1 MNCSNW
7 GMARKCNASELLPT
21 ARMDVGMAGRPSG
34 LVLNALNI
42 LQPPTRTMRIPPQ
55 RRRLEIV
62 VDSGS
67 ETEMGEPV
75 KIRHDD

>member
-1 MNCSNW
+1 
-7 GMARKCNASELLPT
+7 MARKCNALELLPT
-21 ARMDVGMAGRPSG
+21 VRMDVSAAGRPSG
-34 LVLNALNI
+34 MILNALNI
-42 LQPPTRTMRIPPQ
+42 LQPPTRAMRIPPQ

-67 ETEMGEPV
+67 QNELGEPV

>member
-1 MNCSNW
+1 
-7 GMARKCNASELLPT
+7 MARKCNTLDLLP
-21 ARMDVGMAGRPSG
+21 AIRMDIVAAGRPSG
-34 LVLNALNI
+34 MILNALGNF
-42 LQPPTRTMRIPPQ
+42 QSPPRALRIPPQ

-67 ETEMGEPV
+67 QNELGEPV

>member
-1 MNCSNW
+1 
-7 GMARKCNASELLPT
+7 MARKYNASELLLT
-21 ARMDVGMAGRPSG
+21 GRVDVSLAGRPSG
-34 LVLNALNI
+34 LILNALNI
-42 LQPPTRTMRIPPQ
+42 PQPPTRTMRIPPQ

-67 ETEMGEPV
+67 ESEMGEPV